1 VKAERA
7 GVPELGLEVLDIL
20 WSCYVLKHHSLEP
33 QDELDAMR
41 RLKILQVLTNDV
53 LLRLAKLGEANRGSW
68 NFAQVAKRTKRGDT
82 PRVAQQIKHYR
93 DLIQSIAQLRNSR
106 IAHRA
111 QEFQA
116 GSPPPLEMWSAVGVA
131 VSLLDELSGERVAYH
146 IGGIDLR
153 NAVLGEAA

>member
-1 VKAERA
+1 MNAERA

-20 WSCYVLKHHSLEP
+20 WSCYVLKHYSLEP

-82 PRVAQQIKHYR
+82 PRVAQQIKQYR